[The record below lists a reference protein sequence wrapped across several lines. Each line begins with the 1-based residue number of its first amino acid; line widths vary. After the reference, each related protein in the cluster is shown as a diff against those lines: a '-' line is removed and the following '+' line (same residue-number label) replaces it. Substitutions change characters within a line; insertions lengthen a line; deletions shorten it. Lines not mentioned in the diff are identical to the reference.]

1 MSTLNNLSITSI
13 SQMSFDK
20 LCQFI
25 EDVRYRRS
33 VIKKR
38 NFKKKPSEKSVI
50 DQLSPEQA
58 EQLLERMRE
67 LGKIWN

>member
-1 MSTLNNLSITSI
+1 MATLNNLSITSI

-33 VIKKR
+33 LV
-38 NFKKKPSEKSVI
+38 KKKSYKRKSPEKSVI

-67 LGKIWN
+67 LGKI